1 MATITLI
8 SDIASGFLE
17 ADFNQIKTLTN
28 GLDDGSIASN
38 NAKISYTDAAAVG
51 LNTTHRTSTGAN
63 HTWLDQALL
72 TTSSPTFAGLTVDT
86 NTLYVDATNDRVG
99 IGTTSPIDKLEV
111 VNNNNSVIWP
121 VVSRNKYHNTDIGYG
136 TGIKFKLS
144 SVDTTIE
151 AYKWS
156 GIAGVSEST
165 YGSRSG
171 LAFYTQQSTTSA
183 LPPVESMRI
192 SYDGKVGIG
201 TTTPSSLLHTYT
213 AISTPGSGEAT
224 GVGQIRI
231 DNAAGSLS
239 SAGGIEFKVA
249 GDSNGFGS
257 KIQAINSGGSQLVF
271 ANRHGTA
278 TWTERMRLSDAGNLT
293 ITGALSKGSGTFTI
307 DHPLDPKNKLLQH
320 SFVESPEMRNMY
332 YGQADIINGKAI
344 IVLPD
349 WWEALNGTDKEEYNY
364 QFTPIGEFANIF
376 VSKEISNG
384 EFEIS
389 ADKDIKVSWQ
399 ISAIRHDKFAEANRV
414 IVEVD
419 KEEPV
424 EVDEIVE
431 QEEKDEEGKII
442 KEAKTKKVINN
453 KSQAKGF
460 YRHPEVYKVKEK
472 KEDLIGK

>member
-8 SDIASGFLE
+8 SDTASGFLE
-17 ADFNQIKTLTN
+17 ADFNQIKILIN

-38 NAKISYTDAAAVG
+38 NAKISYTDSAAVG

-72 TTSSPTFAGLTVDT
+72 TTSSPLFTTKINVSGASRKWYFKADTSSDEAHIGARTYGDTVDVDFLTVDI
-86 NTLYVDATNDRVG
+86 NGNLG
-99 IGTTSPIDKLEV
+99 IGTTSPSTKLEV
-111 VNNNNSVIWP
+111 AGGAQISGA
-121 VVSRNKYHNTDIGYG
+121 DIPSAGAGLELRGSSGGATIMGYNRTGAAYVAMTFEASAFTWYTNGG
-136 TGIKFKLS
+136 TPM
-144 SVDTTIE
+144 V
-151 AYKWS
+151 
-156 GIAGVSEST
+156 
-165 YGSRSG
+165 
-171 LAFYTQQSTTSA
+171 
-183 LPPVESMRI
+183 M
-192 SYDGKVGIG
+192 
-201 TTTPSSLLHTYT
+201 
-213 AISTPGSGEAT
+213 
-224 GVGQIRI
+224 
-231 DNAAGSLS
+231 NAAGDLS
-239 SAGGIEFKVA
+239 
-249 GDSNGFGS
+249 
-257 KIQAINSGGSQLVF
+257 
-271 ANRHGTA
+271 
-278 TWTERMRLSDAGNLT
+278 
-293 ITGALSKGSGTFTI
+293 ITGAISKGSGTFTI

-332 YGQADIINGKAI
+332 YGQVDIIDGKAI

-431 QEEKDEEGKII
+431 QEEKDEDGEII
-442 KEAKTKKVINN
+442 KEAITKKVINN

-460 YRHPEVYKVKEK
+460 YRHPEVYKVKDK